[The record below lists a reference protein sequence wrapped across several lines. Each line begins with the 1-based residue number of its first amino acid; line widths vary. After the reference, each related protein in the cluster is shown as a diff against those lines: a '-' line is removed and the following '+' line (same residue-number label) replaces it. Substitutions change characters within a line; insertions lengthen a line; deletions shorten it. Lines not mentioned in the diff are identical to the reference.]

1 MSRNRAVQTVACLG
15 AASMLVACSEDPIFD
30 AGRDVPGPLAAEAQ
44 TVEVCETIGF
54 DEFAHGDAVTS
65 VSALGM
71 TLTVA
76 TEPWVDPPIDP
87 AAYDTDTMDGPD
99 ADLEWQG
106 TAPLCPDCEGLGR
119 VLIIPD
125 NRGFDPEGDD
135 NEGGRLTFTGFTSP
149 VFVDSWTAVDN
160 DDVEV
165 PKTFEISDDGVNWT
179 AVSQST
185 TVGDGSVEV
194 VSSPAQM
201 IFDASMRFTFGE
213 GVNTGS
219 GAIDDI
225 VLCRLEEVPEGGEG
239 CTLGYW
245 KNHSDAWQPT
255 GHTTATPVSSVFTVP
270 AELTDLNGDGDAD
283 TLIDALNFGGGPGL
297 AGAARNLLKQAA
309 AALLSASHPDVS
321 YGLTAAQVIA
331 QVNDALASGDRP
343 SMIAVAGD
351 LDTLNNEGCPLN

>member
-1 MSRNRAVQTVACLG
+1 MRQNRAVQTVACLG
-15 AASMLVACSEDPIFD
+15 AASMLVACSEDQIFE
-30 AGRDVPGPLAAEAQ
+30 ASRDIPGPLAAEAQ
-44 TVEVCETIGF
+44 TVEVCEAIDF

-99 ADLEWQG
+99 PDLEWQG
-106 TAPLCPDCEGLGR
+106 TAPECPACQGQGT

-125 NRGFDPEGDD
+125 NRGFDIQGDD
-135 NEGGRLTFTGFTSP
+135 NEGGRLVFTGFTSP
-149 VFVDSWTAVDN
+149 VWVDSWTAVDN

-165 PKTFEISDDGVNWT
+165 PKTFEIFNGTDWEM
-179 AVSQST
+179 VSQAPASGNGT
-185 TVGDGSVEV
+185 VEV
-194 VSSPAQM
+194 VNSPGQVF
-201 IFDASMRFTFGE
+201 FDTSMRFTFGNGE
-213 GVNTGS
+213 PTGS

-225 VLCRLEEVPEGGEG
+225 MLCTLQERGGEG

-245 KNHSDAWQPT
+245 KNHSDAWQPA
-255 GHTTATPVSSVFTVP
+255 GHMTSTLVSSVFTVP
-270 AELTDLNGDGDAD
+270 ADLTDLNGDGNSD
-283 TLIDALNFGGGPGL
+283 TLIDALNFGGGPGV

-331 QVNDALASGDRP
+331 QVNDALASGDRDT
-343 SMIAVAGD
+343 MIALAGD
-351 LDTLNNEGCPLN
+351 LDALNNEGCPLN